1 MRCERCRCEI
11 RTGSIVCDECGA
23 PVLQNISGFPVTS
36 VIQRRLRSMAELYGE
51 EIIGGSSFI
60 ALMMDHLPE
69 FDKERRL
76 LVRAVRAGVLSILI
90 NGRGTPEIAIAKA
103 KRYLLGE
110 AFLAEN
116 ACDFVLACFTYLL
129 GQPYMSAHRVEERA
143 VTKAAAQ
150 ADDNDEDGGYSGEAS
165 ALTAADAVRS
175 KLSRNII
182 VPEGYVKINDSVY
195 HGYVR
200 LKTVKLPSTMLVI
213 GRYAFAECVH
223 LASIELPDSVCVIKQ
238 GAFSGCER
246 LKTVKLPRGLCE
258 IDDELFGGC
267 VSLNEVDIPSSVCM
281 IGAGAFSGC
290 EELQRLNLPAG
301 IKYIDPTAFSYCSE
315 LSVSCAAGSY
325 AQRFCEEHDI
335 EHVLVRR

>member
-1 MRCERCRCEI
+1 MRCERCRSEI
-11 RTGSIVCDECGA
+11 RAGSIVCDECGA
-23 PVLQNISGFPVTS
+23 PVLQNIEGFANTA
-36 VIQRRLRSMAELYGE
+36 VIQRRLHSMTELYGAE
-51 EIIGGSSFI
+51 VIGSRRCIS
-60 ALMMDHLPE
+60 LVMDHLPDL
-69 FDKERRL
+69 DKERRL
-76 LVRAVRAGVLSILI
+76 LVRAIRAGVLGTLI
-90 NGRGTPEIAIAKA
+90 KGRGEPEIAVTKA

-129 GQPYMSAHRVEERA
+129 GLPYQSAYRVEEREESRIIRNDDGADEAPAFAERAA
-143 VTKAAAQ
+143 V
-150 ADDNDEDGGYSGEAS
+150 
-165 ALTAADAVRS
+165 LTAADAVRS

-195 HGYVR
+195 HGYLR

-223 LASIELPDSVCVIKQ
+223 LASIELPDSVKVIKQ

-246 LKTVKLPRGLCE
+246 LRTVKLPRGLCE

-267 VSLNEVDIPSSVCM
+267 VTLSEVDIPSSVCM

-290 EELQRLNLPAG
+290 EKLEKVNLPQE
-301 IKYIDPTAFSYCSE
+301 IRYIDPTAFSYCGM

>member
-1 MRCERCRCEI
+1 MRCERCRSEI
-11 RTGSIVCDECGA
+11 RAGSYVCDECGA
-23 PVLQNISGFPVTS
+23 PVLQNIKGFPNTS
-36 VIQRRLRSMAELYGE
+36 VIQRRLRSMRELYGT
-51 EIIGGSSFI
+51 GTAGSRRFVS
-60 ALMMDHLPE
+60 LLMDHLPD

-76 LVRAVRAGVLSILI
+76 LVRAVKAGVLTMLVK
-90 NGRGTPEIAIAKA
+90 GRGEPEIAVLKA

-110 AFLAEN
+110 IYLAEN
-116 ACDFVLACFTYLL
+116 ACDFILACFTYLL
-129 GQPYMSAHRVEERA
+129 DLPYKSAYRVGEQETGQVENDDDG
-143 VTKAAAQ
+143 VTGAA
-150 ADDNDEDGGYSGEAS
+150 EEAS

-200 LKTVKLPSTMLVI
+200 LKTVKLPSGMMVI

-223 LASIELPDSVCVIKQ
+223 LVSIELPDSVCVIKQ

-246 LKTVKLPRGLCE
+246 LKTVKLPRRLCE

-267 VSLNEVDIPSSVCM
+267 VSLSEVDIPSSVCM

-290 EELQRLNLPAG
+290 QRLERVNLPKE
-301 IKYIDPTAFSYCSE
+301 IRYIDPTAFSYCGM

-335 EHVLVRR
+335 RHDIIRR